1 MRKLFTLLLTIV
13 MLLTLASPVFAEEA
27 PVAGSGVI
35 GETAPAL
42 AEGEIIGETAPV
54 LAEEE
59 DATIGET
66 APVLLEEEDGASVGE
81 TVAAVIIVIALIAGV
96 GAVVVLEKKTNL

>member
-1 MRKLFTLLLTIV
+1 MRKLFTLLLTII
-13 MLLTLASPVFAEEA
+13 MLLTLAAPVFAEEA
-27 PVAGSGVI
+27 PVVGEGVI
-35 GETAPAL
+35 GATAAAI

-54 LAEEE
+54 LVDEE

-66 APVLLEEEDGASVGE
+66 APVLLEEESGASVGE
-81 TVAAVIIVIALIAGV
+81 TVATVIIVLALIAAV